1 MQSSNSADEIRS
13 QLKAELE
20 ELQEQYNEFERKI
33 AKASN
38 NVEIDEQISDLRAK
52 QGEYEQSKAD
62 CEKILK
68 ATRQRN

>member
-33 AKASN
+33 AKG
-38 NVEIDEQISDLRAK
+38 K
-52 QGEYEQSKAD
+52 
-62 CEKILK
+62 
-68 ATRQRN
+68 